1 MKILIAI
8 SFVGLILVTLGDA
21 SELKQEARAAKAAKL
36 LQDNIYAEIKVLL
49 EESIKENAQKE
60 KLIIE
65 VTQ

>member
-21 SELKQEARAAKAAKL
+21 SELKQEARAAKL

-60 KLIIE
+60 KLTIE

>member
-21 SELKQEARAAKAAKL
+21 LELKQEASAAKL
-36 LQDNIYAEIKVLL
+36 LQDNIYAEMKALL

-60 KLIIE
+60 KSSR
-65 VTQ
+65 